1 MFKKM
6 IKYPFILWIGVLLL
20 TVSLA
25 QFLYGPFK
33 YNENAVKI
41 EPAHRTSRATA
52 SESKSHP
59 KIGWLEPVI

>member
-33 YNENAVKI
+33 YNV
-41 EPAHRTSRATA
+41 EPISVYIYSGTLINGFLLCCIISYLH
-52 SESKSHP
+52 KN
-59 KIGWLEPVI
+59 K

>member
-25 QFLYGPFK
+25 QFLYGPFMK
-33 YNENAVKI
+33 T
-41 EPAHRTSRATA
+41 P
-52 SESKSHP
+52 SK
-59 KIGWLEPVI
+59 